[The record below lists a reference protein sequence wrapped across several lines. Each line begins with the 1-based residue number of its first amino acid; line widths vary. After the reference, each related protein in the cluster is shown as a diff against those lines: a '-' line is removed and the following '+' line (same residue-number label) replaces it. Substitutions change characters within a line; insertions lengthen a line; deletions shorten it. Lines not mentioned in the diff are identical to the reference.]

1 MTPLLRRSSFL
12 LVALALFVG
21 APLQSH
27 AQQSPDNLG
36 EALNT
41 IGQSYAD
48 SYTQPV
54 TDALGGGLN
63 AGLFRTASFDG
74 TGLVPVL
81 DVYVGVSAMGTFTA
95 GSQSSF
101 QPEDESIEGIGN
113 DQTMIRYPSKAPTV
127 FGEEEAPPDAYIDYD
142 GDRTNDVE
150 DTDVSLPPGL
160 INTSI
165 APLAVPQVGVGTV
178 LGTDAQLRYLPETDI
193 SSYGSVSVFGL
204 SVRHSLS
211 QYIPLS
217 PVALSVQG
225 TWQSIALS
233 GTTQDDV
240 LEASGWALNAQ
251 ISKSVPVL
259 PVTFY
264 GGLQYEKFTV
274 DVNYTFEAEG
284 RNNTTVTKDIS
295 LSQEAQ
301 NNFRALGGVS
311 ISLLFLRIN
320 ADYALGANN
329 VASVGVG
336 VIL

>member
-1 MTPLLRRSSFL
+1 MNALLRRSSFIF
-12 LVALALFVG
+12 VALALFVG

-27 AQQSPDNLG
+27 AQSPDNLS

-41 IGQSYAD
+41 IGKSYAD

-63 AGLFRTASFDG
+63 AGLFRTADFGG
-74 TGLVPVL
+74 TGLVPVI
-81 DVYVGVSAMGTFTA
+81 DVYVGVAGMGTFTS

-101 QPEDESIEGIGN
+101 QPEDEPIEGIGN
-113 DQTMIRYPSKAPTV
+113 NQTMIRYPSEAPTV
-127 FGEEEAPPDAYIDYD
+127 FGEEQSPSDAYIDYNGNGTQD
-142 GDRTNDVE
+142 TE
-150 DTDVSLPPGL
+150 DPDISLPPGL
-160 INTSI
+160 VNTSI

-225 TWQSIALS
+225 TWQSIAIS
-233 GTTQDDV
+233 GVQQDDV
-240 LEASGWALNAQ
+240 VDASGWALNAQ
-251 ISKSVPVL
+251 VSKSVPVA
-259 PVTFY
+259 PITFY

-274 DVNYTFEAEG
+274 DLNYAFETTG
-284 RNNTTVTKDIS
+284 PNGNTVTKDLS
-295 LSQEAQ
+295 LEQEAQ

-311 ISLLFLRIN
+311 VSLLFLRIN

-329 VASVGVG
+329 VGSVGVG
-336 VIL
+336 IIL